1 MGRLLAISLTISITG
16 PALAVQAKD
25 MLVSKRSTWLSRRAN
40 VCFLMVPLMLSTR
53 TAWYAALPQWCWCS
67 QPWPGPRG
75 RPKSKRCA
83 TPTEF
88 QYRKSKSRR
97 SHRIWAVCETRSRVC
112 GARAPSRQH
121 GSRWYQRGITFA
133 LRTIFPDGFYDSM
146 LTVRFTS
153 TFEMWSKQRDI
164 SR

>member
-1 MGRLLAISLTISITG
+1 MGTGSSQSLTISITA

-25 MLVSKRSTWLSRRAN
+25 LLVSKRSTWLSRRAN

-97 SHRIWAVCETRSRVC
+97 SRRIRRDCKMPNRVC
-112 GARAPSRQH
+112 GAPTPSRHH
-121 GSRWYQRGITFA
+121 GSRW
-133 LRTIFPDGFYDSM
+133 
-146 LTVRFTS
+146 RF
-153 TFEMWSKQRDI
+153 I
-164 SR
+164 SRIDEEPRSPGGRIS